1 MGGKV
6 MLVGAGPGDP
16 GLLTCKGKTA
26 LEQADVVVYDRLVS
40 PAILDLIPPGARRIN
55 VGKEA
60 AHHPVPQEQINEILL
75 EQAQAGHRVVRLKGG
90 DPFVFGR
97 GGEELELLARSGVDF
112 EEIPGVTSAVA
123 APAYAGIPVTHRDY
137 ASSLHIITGHARAG
151 KDLKINFQALVQ
163 AGGTLVF
170 LMGVGALPRIT
181 AGLLEAGMDGA
192 TPAALVE
199 NGTLPVQR
207 RCVATL
213 ATLVQKAAEME
224 IRSPAVIVVG
234 EVCTLSDDFCWLER
248 MPLHGRRIL
257 VTRPRDRAGALS
269 QKLRAL
275 GAEVWEYPCIETVPL
290 VPCPAMEASLEN
302 LKEYEWLVFTSPAG
316 VEAFGSQ
323 MRKWNWDGRNLAGI
337 RLAALG
343 PGTARALSVLGL
355 RSDYMP
361 DVYDAAHLG
370 QGLPA
375 RGRVLILRAAQ
386 GSPAL
391 TEALARRTIAYDD
404 IAVYRTVLPA
414 GPDAA
419 LAQALEKGTLSAVT
433 FTSASTVRGFL
444 QAAGARADLSG
455 LTALCIGHQTA
466 AEARRYGLRA
476 EVAREA
482 TPEALAEL
490 ACTCC
495 QNI

>member
-1 MGGKV
+1 M
-6 MLVGAGPGDP
+6 
-16 GLLTCKGKTA
+16 TWKGKMA

-60 AHHPVPQEQINEILL
+60 ACHPVPQEQINEILL
-75 EQAQAGHRVVRLKGG
+75 EQARAGHRVVRLKGG

-97 GGEELELLARSGVDF
+97 GGEELELLARRGVDF
-112 EEIPGVTSAVA
+112 EEIPGVTSAIA

-151 KDLKINFQALVQ
+151 KDLEINFPALVQ

-181 AGLLEAGMDGA
+181 AGLLEAGMDGT

-213 ATLVQKAAEME
+213 ATLVQKAADME

-234 EVCTLSDDFCWLER
+234 EVCTLSDGFCWLER
-248 MPLHGRRIL
+248 APPRAADSGH
-257 VTRPRDRAGALS
+257 RPRDRAGALS

-290 VPCPAMEASLEN
+290 VPCPAMETALNN

-316 VEAFGSQ
+316 VEAFGNQ
-323 MRKWNWDGRNLAGI
+323 MRTLGWDGRNLAGI

-343 PGTARALSVLGL
+343 PGTARALSALGL
-355 RSDYMP
+355 RADYLP
-361 DVYDAAHLG
+361 AVYDAAHLG
-370 QGLPA
+370 QGCLP
-375 RGRVLILRAAQ
+375 G
-386 GSPAL
+386 G
-391 TEALARRTIAYDD
+391 
-404 IAVYRTVLPA
+404 
-414 GPDAA
+414 G
-419 LAQALEKGTLSAVT
+419 
-433 FTSASTVRGFL
+433 
-444 QAAGARADLSG
+444 
-455 LTALCIGHQTA
+455 C
-466 AEARRYGLRA
+466 
-476 EVAREA
+476 
-482 TPEALAEL
+482 
-490 ACTCC
+490 
-495 QNI
+495 

>member
-1 MGGKV
+1 MCGKV
-6 MLVGAGPGDP
+6 VLVGAGPGDP
-16 GLLTCKGKTA
+16 GLLTWKGKKA

-40 PAILDLIPPGARRIN
+40 PAVLDLIPPGVRRIN

-60 AHHPVPQEQINEILL
+60 ACHPVPQERINEILL
-75 EQAQAGHRVVRLKGG
+75 EQARAGHRVVRLKGG

-112 EEIPGVTSAVA
+112 EEIPGVTSAIA

-151 KDLKINFQALVQ
+151 KELEIDFPALVR

-170 LMGVGALPRIT
+170 AMGVSALPRIT
-181 AGLLEAGMDGA
+181 AGLMEAGMDGA

-213 ATLVQKAAEME
+213 ATLTQRSAEME

-234 EVCTLSDDFCWLER
+234 EVCTLSDAFCWVEKQ
-248 MPLHGRRIL
+248 PLHGRRIL

-269 QKLRAL
+269 EKLRDL

-290 VPCPAMEASLEN
+290 VPCPDMETALGN
-302 LKEYEWLVFTSPAG
+302 LKAYEWLVFTSPAG
-316 VEAFGSQ
+316 VEVFGNQ
-323 MRKWNWDGRNLAGI
+323 MRTLGWDGRNLAGI

-343 PGTARALSVLGL
+343 PGTARALSILGL
-355 RSDYMP
+355 RTDFMP
-361 DVYDAAHLG
+361 AVYDAAHLG
-370 QGLPA
+370 QELPA

-391 TEALARRTIAYDD
+391 TETLARRTIAYDD
-404 IAVYRTVLPA
+404 IAVYRTVLT
-414 GPDAA
+414 GPDTV
-419 LAQALEKGTLSAVT
+419 LAQAVEEGAVSAVT

-444 QAAGARADLSG
+444 RAVGTRADLSRI
-455 LTALCIGHQTA
+455 TALCIGQQTA
-466 AEARRYGLRA
+466 AEARSHGLRA

-482 TPEALAEL
+482 TPEALVEL
-490 ACTCC
+490 ARVCC

>member
-1 MGGKV
+1 M
-6 MLVGAGPGDP
+6 
-16 GLLTCKGKTA
+16 
-26 LEQADVVVYDRLVS
+26 AD
-40 PAILDLIPPGARRIN
+40 
-55 VGKEA
+55 
-60 AHHPVPQEQINEILL
+60 
-75 EQAQAGHRVVRLKGG
+75 
-90 DPFVFGR
+90 
-97 GGEELELLARSGVDF
+97 
-112 EEIPGVTSAVA
+112 
-123 APAYAGIPVTHRDY
+123 
-137 ASSLHIITGHARAG
+137 
-151 KDLKINFQALVQ
+151 
-163 AGGTLVF
+163 
-170 LMGVGALPRIT
+170 
-181 AGLLEAGMDGA
+181 
-192 TPAALVE
+192 
-199 NGTLPVQR
+199 
-207 RCVATL
+207 
-213 ATLVQKAAEME
+213 ME

-234 EVCTLSDDFCWLER
+234 EVCTLSDGFCWLER

-290 VPCPAMEASLEN
+290 VPCPAMETALNN

-316 VEAFGSQ
+316 VEAFGNQ
-323 MRKWNWDGRNLAGI
+323 MRTLGWDGRNLAGI

-343 PGTARALSVLGL
+343 PGTARALSALGL
-355 RSDYMP
+355 RADYLP
-361 DVYDAAHLG
+361 AVYDAAHLG

-414 GPDAA
+414 GPDAD
-419 LAQALEKGTLSAVT
+419 LAQALEKGAVSAVT
-433 FTSASTVRGFL
+433 FTSASTVQGFVR
-444 QAAGARADLSG
+444 AAGARADLSG

-490 ACTCC
+490 ACACC